1 MYSQPTARSTTTL
14 SFASDLDALVA
25 ETMAEW
31 KIPGLALAVVQSGD
45 VALLKAYGYRD
56 VEAELPVTINTH
68 FSICSIT
75 KTFTS
80 TGLALLVD
88 QGRLDW
94 TKPVRE
100 YIPEFRMLDPIATDR
115 VTVRDLLCH
124 HSGLPRHDWIW
135 MPADLSPAEML
146 AAMRHLELSRD
157 IREIYQ
163 YNNLG
168 YNVAGI
174 VTERISGLSWEDFI
188 RTRLA
193 DNLHMKLSFTAEDLA
208 STEDAAVPYT
218 MNDDRRLRT
227 RLWPICTPAAGG
239 INTSIAGI
247 MNWMRLQ
254 LGKGEFEGQQFLSS
268 AMIREM
274 HTPRAHAYPS
284 EFAELTDAQYGL
296 GFQCRSYRGERMVSH
311 SGGWIG
317 CGTLMALL
325 PDRDIGVA
333 VFTNRDESA
342 VMEVLAF
349 YSFDRLCGKDQVPWF
364 DRFRERRRQFLAHM
378 DVNRDAQKTA
388 RKIGTRPSHD
398 LADYAGNYDHPGYG
412 RIVITRAGDD
422 LHWAYRGM
430 SALLSHR
437 HYDTFELPE
446 IPGRLHPDR
455 LAISFTTCR
464 DGRIASLSAP
474 FEPMV
479 KDIVFIRCPA
489 GDCTDAAFREACT
502 GRFSDGP
509 IVHFVTLD
517 ADGQLLLKP
526 DFQPANRLRPYG
538 DSTFENVEAK
548 GVKVEFRRGENGRVD
563 ELVFHQPSG
572 ISLARR
578 CEPDSSA

>member
-193 DNLHMKLSFTAEDLA
+193 DNLMRNMVLA
-208 STEDAAVPYT
+208 SSVAA
-218 MNDDRRLRT
+218 
-227 RLWPICTPAAGG
+227 IEA
-239 INTSIAGI
+239 
-247 MNWMRLQ
+247 
-254 LGKGEFEGQQFLSS
+254 
-268 AMIREM
+268 
-274 HTPRAHAYPS
+274 S
-284 EFAELTDAQYGL
+284 E
-296 GFQCRSYRGERMVSH
+296 
-311 SGGWIG
+311 W
-317 CGTLMALL
+317 
-325 PDRDIGVA
+325 
-333 VFTNRDESA
+333 
-342 VMEVLAF
+342 
-349 YSFDRLCGKDQVPWF
+349 
-364 DRFRERRRQFLAHM
+364 
-378 DVNRDAQKTA
+378 
-388 RKIGTRPSHD
+388 
-398 LADYAGNYDHPGYG
+398 
-412 RIVITRAGDD
+412 
-422 LHWAYRGM
+422 
-430 SALLSHR
+430 
-437 HYDTFELPE
+437 
-446 IPGRLHPDR
+446 
-455 LAISFTTCR
+455 
-464 DGRIASLSAP
+464 
-474 FEPMV
+474 
-479 KDIVFIRCPA
+479 
-489 GDCTDAAFREACT
+489 
-502 GRFSDGP
+502 
-509 IVHFVTLD
+509 
-517 ADGQLLLKP
+517 
-526 DFQPANRLRPYG
+526 
-538 DSTFENVEAK
+538 
-548 GVKVEFRRGENGRVD
+548 
-563 ELVFHQPSG
+563 
-572 ISLARR
+572 
-578 CEPDSSA
+578 